1 MSDSYPTIQDFLSET
16 QKEFM
21 GCVEMHLDP
30 PEHDDPTY
38 SVEALY
44 RVDDENDAVRF
55 AMSVDET
62 DPDISERRHSI
73 EFVSLATPGE
83 PVVRVAHSMKRVEA
97 GRGQYFWTESR
108 FHVAA
113 PEFPEGQALQ
123 AAVEEEVREYVDRVK
138 ALDRSRK
145 LVELSATP

>member
-1 MSDSYPTIQDFLSET
+1 MSDSYPTIQDSLSEM

-30 PEHDDPTY
+30 PEHSGPTY

-44 RVDDENDAVRF
+44 RVDDEDDGIRF
-55 AMSVDET
+55 VMSVDET

-73 EFVSLATPGE
+73 EFVSLATPTE
-83 PVVRVAHSMKRVEA
+83 PVARVAHSLKRVEA
-97 GRGQYFWTESR
+97 GLGQYFWTESL
-108 FHVAA
+108 FQVAG
-113 PEFPEGQALQ
+113 PEFPEGQARQ
-123 AAVEEEVREYVDRVK
+123 AAVEEEVKTYVDRIK

-145 LVELSATP
+145 LVELG